1 MTTIVPSSSSSLGI
15 RSRRRRRR
23 RYRQL
28 SFLLRSIAFVA
39 FAFVLIAV
47 PFHFTA
53 EARLGGNGNGNGEGG
68 RELNEPKR
76 QVLIGY
82 RRHPHPHNHNDR
94 IGDLRPADYV
104 DSVLQ
109 RKKRSSKMG
118 PGLKKAG
125 AVRAEVTEEEVM
137 ALLDDPNVLYVEE
150 DVRVYAFEAI
160 DDGDDDDGSDGSG
173 GEGANGGSQS
183 RRRQRQLQQQKEE
196 QRQREEEQGEAI
208 FDTTM
213 MTMVAPASATATAE
227 QQQHQRRRNAINLSA
242 KRETLYPW
250 GIVASQADTP
260 ENPWP
265 PRHFTSIDGVE
276 KETRESW
283 SASNNATGS
292 FRAWTSS
299 ACGNP
304 DSFKGE
310 NIVCVRFLFPRFLV
324 ATENADSSSCDA
336 HLPKTVDDNFPYFV
350 LIPRSLSSSLS
361 WQQPVRQW
369 ASSTRACRWTTP
381 TRRACT
387 T

>member
-1 MTTIVPSSSSSLGI
+1 
-15 RSRRRRRR
+15 
-23 RYRQL
+23 
-28 SFLLRSIAFVA
+28 
-39 FAFVLIAV
+39 
-47 PFHFTA
+47 
-53 EARLGGNGNGNGEGG
+53 
-68 RELNEPKR
+68 
-76 QVLIGY
+76 
-82 RRHPHPHNHNDR
+82 
-94 IGDLRPADYV
+94 
-104 DSVLQ
+104 
-109 RKKRSSKMG
+109 
-118 PGLKKAG
+118 
-125 AVRAEVTEEEVM
+125 VTEEEVM

-160 DDGDDDDGSDGSG
+160 DDGDDDDGSDGSC
-173 GEGANGGSQS
+173 GEGVNGGRQS

-208 FDTTM
+208 FDTTT

-227 QQQHQRRRNAINLSA
+227 QQQQQQQRRRNAINLSA